1 MVFYPMLVTIP
12 KELSA
17 NFASVKI
24 APLKT
29 ELASKEFASIASLRL
44 FFKIRFNVLTGF
56 EFVSNMLQIRFRFAS
71 NPFRILFNHRC

>member
-24 APLKT
+24 APPKT
-29 ELASKEFASIASLRL
+29 ELASKEFASICAHFLRSVSMLLLALNL
-44 FFKIRFNVLTGF
+44 FEICFK
-56 EFVSNMLQIRFRFAS
+56 FVSDLLQI
-71 NPFRILFNHRC
+71 PLEILLNRRC